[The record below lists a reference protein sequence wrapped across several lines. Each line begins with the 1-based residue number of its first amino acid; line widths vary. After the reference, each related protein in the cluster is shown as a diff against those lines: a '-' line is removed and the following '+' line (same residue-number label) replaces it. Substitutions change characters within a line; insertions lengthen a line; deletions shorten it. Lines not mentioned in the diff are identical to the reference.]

1 MLTLTLKE
9 YIINLKIRQTDKF
22 PSERLNMI
30 HFLTAYIA
38 AIIFVF
44 GTVIG
49 SFLNVLIYRLPIGMD
64 FKKGNSIC
72 TSCKHQLNWKDL
84 FPLFSWIFLGGK
96 CRYCKAPISPRYPI
110 VEALNGIAYVLV
122 YLFLCGGYAIEGL
135 SLKLVGY
142 MIMMSALIVVSWVD
156 FEHQI
161 IPDSMWIAIFVGGL
175 FIVGDALLTGTF
187 TKEWIISK
195 IIGLFAVSGLF
206 FLVAL
211 VTGGRAMGGGDIK
224 LMAAVGFV
232 LGWKAVLIALF
243 MSALLGVLFSIGR
256 KLVSKKEMKGVI
268 PFGPFL
274 AMASAIC
281 AFVGEPLFDAYLGLF

>member
-1 MLTLTLKE
+1 MV
-9 YIINLKIRQTDKF
+9 
-22 PSERLNMI
+22 

-72 TSCKHQLNWKDL
+72 TSCKHKLNWKDL

-96 CRYCKAPISPRYPI
+96 CRYCKAPIPVRYPI

-122 YLFLCGGYAIEGL
+122 YLFLCGGDAIEGL
-135 SLKLVGY
+135 TLKLVGY
-142 MIMMSALIVVSWVD
+142 MIVMSALIVVSWVD

-175 FIVGDALLTGTF
+175 FIVGDSLMNGTF
-187 TKEWIISK
+187 TKDWIISK
-195 IIGLFAVSGLF
+195 VIGLFLVSGIF
-206 FLVAL
+206 FIIAF
-211 VTGGRAMGGGDIK
+211 VTQGRAMGGGDIK

-232 LGWKAVLIALF
+232 LGWKAVLISLF
-243 MSALLGVLFSIGR
+243 MGALLGVLFSVVR

-274 AMASAIC
+274 AMGSAAC
-281 AFVGEPLFDAYLGLF
+281 AFVGEWIFDSYFELFL

>member
-1 MLTLTLKE
+1 
-9 YIINLKIRQTDKF
+9 
-22 PSERLNMI
+22 MI

-38 AIIFVF
+38 TIIFVF

-84 FPLFSWIFLGGK
+84 FPLFSWIFLRGK

-110 VEALNGIAYVLV
+110 VEALNGVSYVLV
-122 YLFLCGGYAIEGL
+122 YLFLCGGNAIDGL
-135 SLKLVGY
+135 SLKLLGY

-175 FIVGDALLTGTF
+175 FIVGDALVTETF

-195 IIGLFAVSGLF
+195 VIGLFAVSGLF

-243 MSALLGVLFSIGR
+243 MSALFGVLFSIGR
-256 KLVSKKEMKGVI
+256 KIISKKEMKGVI

-274 AMASAIC
+274 AMASAVC
-281 AFVGEPLFDAYLGLF
+281 AFVGEPIFDAYLSLF

>member
-1 MLTLTLKE
+1 
-9 YIINLKIRQTDKF
+9 
-22 PSERLNMI
+22 MI

-38 AIIFVF
+38 TIIFVF

-110 VEALNGIAYVLV
+110 VEALNGVSYVLV
-122 YLFLCGGYAIEGL
+122 YLFLCGGNAIEGL

-175 FIVGDALLTGTF
+175 FIVGDALVTETF

-195 IIGLFAVSGLF
+195 VIGLFAVSGLF

-243 MSALLGVLFSIGR
+243 MSALFGVLFSIGR
-256 KLVSKKEMKGVI
+256 KIISKKEMKGVI

-274 AMASAIC
+274 AMASAVC
-281 AFVGEPLFDAYLGLF
+281 AFVGEPIFDAYLSLF

>member
-1 MLTLTLKE
+1 MVVVA
-9 YIINLKIRQTDKF
+9 F
-22 PSERLNMI
+22 
-30 HFLTAYIA
+30 FTAYIA
-38 AIIFVF
+38 TIIFVF

-72 TSCKHQLNWKDL
+72 TTCKHKLNWKDL

-96 CRYCKAPISPRYPI
+96 CRYCKTKISPRYPI
-110 VEALNGIAYVLV
+110 VEALNGVAYVLV
-122 YLFLCGGYAIEGL
+122 YLFLCGGNGIDGLL

-175 FIVGDALLTGTF
+175 FIVGDALINGTF

-274 AMASAIC
+274 AMASVIS
-281 AFVGEPLFDAYLGLF
+281 AFVGEMIFDAYLGLF